1 MHQGWVKIHRKLLEN
16 PIFNDSQLLKLWI
29 YCLLKATHKEHK
41 QIIGKQIVELSPGE
55 FVTGRAILA
64 EEYNKGVKPKDFV
77 PERTLWRWLKLLES
91 GGFLTIKSTTKYS
104 VISINNWRK
113 YQENGQQM
121 SNKCPTNDQQMT
133 TNKNIKNDKNKN
145 NNNNKSRKRVYE
157 DDSDEMILVNYFIEQ
172 IRKNDPKFKGPNK
185 QSWAD
190 TFRKI
195 IELDGRDKRE
205 IAKVI
210 KWVQQHDFWKSNI
223 LSPTSLRKKYST
235 LIIQMNSQSTIPKS
249 STHQEQPSNY
259 KQLTIDPTKGES

>member
-1 MHQGWVKIHRKLLEN
+1 MHQGWIKLHRKLLEN
-16 PIFNDSQLLKLWI
+16 PIFDNPYLLKLWI
-29 YCLLKATHKEHK
+29 YCLMKATHKELK
-41 QIIGKQIVELSPGE
+41 QLVGNQMVELIPGQ
-55 FVTGRAILA
+55 FITGRHALSKEFNEGA
-64 EEYNKGVKPKDFV
+64 KPEHQIS
-77 PERTLWRWLKLLES
+77 PITLWRWLKLLEKYD
-91 GGFLTIKSTTKYS
+91 FLNIKTTNKYS
-104 VISINNWRK
+104 VVTINNWDK
-113 YQENGQQM
+113 YQDNEQQM
-121 SNKCPTNDQQMT
+121 NNKRTTNEQQMN
-133 TNKNIKNDKNKN
+133 TNKNIKNDKNEK
-145 NNNNKSRKRVYE
+145 NNNKSRKRVYE
-157 DDSDEMILVNYFIEQ
+157 DDSDEVILVNYFIEQ
-172 IRKNDPKFKGPNK
+172 IRKNDPKFKEPNK

>member
-1 MHQGWVKIHRKLLEN
+1 
-16 PIFNDSQLLKLWI
+16 
-29 YCLLKATHKEHK
+29 
-41 QIIGKQIVELSPGE
+41 
-55 FVTGRAILA
+55 
-64 EEYNKGVKPKDFV
+64 
-77 PERTLWRWLKLLES
+77 RTQR
-91 GGFLTIKSTTKYS
+91 I
-104 VISINNWRK
+104 
-113 YQENGQQM
+113 
-121 SNKCPTNDQQMT
+121 
-133 TNKNIKNDKNKN
+133 
-145 NNNNKSRKRVYE
+145 YE

-172 IRKNDPKFKGPNK
+172 IRKNDPKFKEPNK

-235 LIIQMNSQSTIPKS
+235 LIIQMNSQSNIPKS
-249 STHQEQPSNY
+249 STHQDQPSNY